1 MSTSVTAPITASVP
15 TFTGVSNY
23 ASSLQAVLTRAVG
36 IASLPLNSLQAG
48 LTTLNS
54 EQTALQGLDASFSS
68 LEESVGSIQSAV
80 ASGLLS
86 ATVTDPSIAS
96 ATLGTGATAGTYSI
110 EVDNLGAYSTA
121 LSVAGSTPVTDPTTQ
136 GITSSTTLNLILS
149 AGATPIVITPASSD
163 LQDLANAINSQ
174 AGGQVQATLV
184 NVGSTSSPDYRLS
197 LQSATLTTGVLDL
210 TDSSGNDLIS
220 SSVAG
225 QPASYIVD
233 GAPSISSDTRN
244 ITLSPGITVNL
255 LGQSTVGDPATIT
268 VAADPSTLASA
279 FSSFA
284 TAYNSAS
291 TAVAAQVGQGAGALS
306 GDSILLTLSN
316 VLGQL
321 GTYSNGSPSNSLAN
335 YGITLD
341 ESGVLSV
348 DTDTFTSAANAN
360 FAGLLST
367 LGDSTTNGFLL
378 TATNL
383 LNGIEDPTTGALT
396 TEAASIATEI
406 TNQQTQITNEQAT
419 VAQLQTNLTAQIS
432 QADST
437 IAELESQ
444 VSYVTGLFA
453 QYTRHNQYPKQWTL
467 NTLTA

>member
-1 MSTSVTAPITASVP
+1 MSTSVTAPVTAAAS

-23 ASSLQAVLTRAVG
+23 ASSLQQVLTRAVS
-36 IASLPLNSLQAG
+36 IASLPLTLLQNG
-48 LTTLNS
+48 LTTLDS
-54 EQTALQGLDASFSS
+54 QQTALQGLDTSFSS
-68 LEESVGSIQSAV
+68 LEESIGSIQSAV
-80 ASGLLS
+80 SSGLLS
-86 ATVTDPSIAS
+86 ASVADPSIAS
-96 ATLGTGATAGTYSI
+96 ATLQSGATAGTYSL

-121 LSVAGSTPVTDPTTQ
+121 LSVAGSTAVTDPTTE
-136 GITSSTTLNLILS
+136 GISSSTTLNLTLS
-149 AGATPIVITPASSD
+149 AGGTPIVITPASSD
-163 LQDLANAINSQ
+163 LQDLASAINSQ

-197 LQSATLTTGVLDL
+197 LQSSTLTADTIDL

-220 SSVAG
+220 SATG
-225 QPASYIVD
+225 GAPASYIVD
-233 GAPSISSDTRN
+233 GAPSISSDTRT
-244 ITLSPGITVNL
+244 ITLSPGLTVNL
-255 LGQSTVGDPATIT
+255 LGQSTLGDPTTIT
-268 VAADPSTLASA
+268 VQTDPSTLASA

-291 TAVAAQVGQGAGALS
+291 SAVAAQQGRGAGALS
-306 GDSILLTLSN
+306 GDSMLLTLSN

-335 YGITLD
+335 FGITLD

-348 DTDTFTSAANAN
+348 DTSTFTSAAAAN
-360 FAGLLST
+360 FSGLLST
-367 LGDSTTNGFLL
+367 LGNSTSGGFLQ

-383 LNGIEDPTTGALT
+383 LSSVEDAATGALT
-396 TEAASIATEI
+396 TEEASVATQI
-406 TNQQTQITNEQAT
+406 TNQQTQITNEKAT

-432 QADST
+432 AADSS

-453 QYTRHNQYPKQWTL
+453 QYTGATNTQTNGLSTL
-467 NTLTA
+467 

>member
-1 MSTSVTAPITASVP
+1 MSTSVTAPVTAP
-15 TFTGVSNY
+15 AATFTGVSNY
-23 ASSLQAVLTRAVG
+23 ASSLQQVLTRAVS
-36 IASLPLNSLQAG
+36 IASLPLTLLQNG

-54 EQTALQGLDASFSS
+54 QQSALQGLDTSFSS
-68 LEESVGSIQSAV
+68 LEESIGSIQSAV
-80 ASGLLS
+80 SSGLLS
-86 ATVTDPSIAS
+86 ASVADSSIAS
-96 ATLGTGATAGTYSI
+96 ATLQSGATGGTYSL

-121 LSVAGSTPVTDPTTQ
+121 LSVAGSTAVTDPATG
-136 GITSSTTLNLILS
+136 GISSSTTLNLTLS
-149 AGATPIVITPASSD
+149 AGGTPIVITPASSD
-163 LQDLANAINSQ
+163 LQDLASAINSE

-197 LQSATLTTGVLDL
+197 LQSSTLTANAIDL

-220 SSVAG
+220 SAAAG
-225 QPASYIVD
+225 VPASYIVD
-233 GAPSISSDTRN
+233 GAPSISSDTRT
-244 ITLSPGITVNL
+244 ITLSTGLTVNL
-255 LGQSTVGDPATIT
+255 LGQSAVGVPTTIT
-268 VAADPSTLASA
+268 VQADPSTLASA

-291 TAVAAQVGQGAGALS
+291 SAVAAQQGQGAGALS
-306 GDSILLTLSN
+306 GDSTLLTLSN

-321 GTYSNGSPSNSLAN
+321 GTFSNGSASNSLASF
-335 YGITLD
+335 GITLD

-348 DTDTFTSAANAN
+348 DTSTFTSAANAN

-367 LGDSTTNGFLL
+367 LGSATSAGFLQ

-383 LNGIEDPTTGALT
+383 LSGIDDPATGALT
-396 TEAASIATEI
+396 TEEASVATQI
-406 TNQQTQITNEQAT
+406 TAQQTQITNEKAT

-432 QADST
+432 AADSA

-453 QYTRHNQYPKQWTL
+453 QYTGATNTQTNGLSTL
-467 NTLTA
+467 

>member
-1 MSTSVTAPITASVP
+1 MSTSVTAPVTAAAS

-23 ASSLQAVLTRAVG
+23 ASSLQQVLTRAVS
-36 IASLPLNSLQAG
+36 IASLPLTLLQNG
-48 LTTLNS
+48 LTTLDS
-54 EQTALQGLDASFSS
+54 QQTALQGLDTSFSS
-68 LEESVGSIQSAV
+68 LEESIGSIQSAV
-80 ASGLLS
+80 SSGLLS
-86 ATVTDPSIAS
+86 ASVADPSIAS
-96 ATLGTGATAGTYSI
+96 ATLQSGATAGTYSL

-121 LSVAGSTPVTDPTTQ
+121 LSVAGSTAVTDPTTE
-136 GITSSTTLNLILS
+136 GISSSTTLNLTLS
-149 AGATPIVITPASSD
+149 AGGTPIVITPASSD
-163 LQDLANAINSQ
+163 LQDLASAINSQ

-197 LQSATLTTGVLDL
+197 LQSSTLTADTIDL

-220 SSVAG
+220 SATG
-225 QPASYIVD
+225 GAPASYIVD
-233 GAPSISSDTRN
+233 GAPSISSDTRT
-244 ITLSPGITVNL
+244 ITLSPGLTVNL
-255 LGQSTVGDPATIT
+255 LGQSTLGDPTTIT
-268 VAADPSTLASA
+268 VQTDPSTLASA

-291 TAVAAQVGQGAGALS
+291 SAVAAQQGQGAGALS
-306 GDSILLTLSN
+306 GDSMLLTLSN

-335 YGITLD
+335 FGITLD

-348 DTDTFTSAANAN
+348 DTSTFTSAAAAN
-360 FAGLLST
+360 FSGLLST
-367 LGDSTTNGFLL
+367 LGNSTSGGFLQ

-383 LNGIEDPTTGALT
+383 LSSVEDAATGALT
-396 TEAASIATEI
+396 TEEASVATQI
-406 TNQQTQITNEQAT
+406 TNQQTQITNEKAT

-432 QADST
+432 AADSS

-453 QYTRHNQYPKQWTL
+453 QYTGATNTQTNGLSTL
-467 NTLTA
+467 